1 MTGPRLFT
9 GLVLAAALAGCGGD
23 SGTKYGASFESP
35 SGVEEG
41 DAIEVG
47 GKEVGEVE
55 SVETEQLRRGPRFD
69 GVEFVI
75 EEGGPSLR
83 RDAALLARSG
93 RIDLTPGRPAAP
105 PLNEG
110 DILPRAQTGIAH
122 NPGGAGGG
130 R

>member
-1 MTGPRLFT
+1 MKRERLVIA
-9 GLVLAAALAGCGGD
+9 LALAAALAGCGGD
-23 SGTKYGASFESP
+23 SGKKYGATFQSP

-55 SVETEQLRRGPRFD
+55 SVETESRGGRRFD
-69 GVEFVI
+69 SVEFAV
-75 EEGGPSLR
+75 EEGGPTLY

-93 RIDLTPGRPAAP
+93 RIDLTAGRPSAP

-110 DILPRAQTGIAH
+110 EILPLSQTGIAH
-122 NPGGAGGG
+122 NPGGMGGG